1 MLSQVGIGAEPKNGG
16 SAKFGLVQS
25 ATTDT
30 MDLGILNTGTQA
42 PVLGAMSNSLMEVDS
57 KGNIVGASSCSRAPT
72 DGCSWRRNAVD
83 SRGQGYGQAAININ
97 TKRRYLVL
105 TSPTREHSVI
115 TTCQT
120 TESWLR
126 HAQSRGRRM
135 SDSDPCD
142 LIRPKTDGNR
152 QR

>member
-30 MDLGILNTGTQA
+30 MDLGILNTGTQV

-72 DGCSWRRNAVD
+72 DGCSRRNAGD
-83 SRGQGYGQAAININ
+83 SRGNGGQAAININ
-97 TKRRYLVL
+97 TKRRYLLL
-105 TSPTREHSVI
+105 TS
-115 TTCQT
+115 
-120 TESWLR
+120 
-126 HAQSRGRRM
+126 RRV
-135 SDSDPCD
+135 S
-142 LIRPKTDGNR
+142 I
-152 QR
+152 Q

>member
-57 KGNIVGASSCSRAPT
+57 KGNIVGANSCSRAPT
-72 DGCSWRRNAVD
+72 DRYSWRKNAGD
-83 SRGQGYGQAAININ
+83 SRQSNCGQAAINIR
-97 TKRRYLVL
+97 TKKRFQL
-105 TSPTREHSVI
+105 
-115 TTCQT
+115 
-120 TESWLR
+120 
-126 HAQSRGRRM
+126 
-135 SDSDPCD
+135 
-142 LIRPKTDGNR
+142 
-152 QR
+152 

>member
-72 DGCSWRRNAVD
+72 DGCSRRNAGD
-83 SRGQGYGQAAININ
+83 SRGNGGQAAININ

-105 TSPTREHSVI
+105 TS
-115 TTCQT
+115 
-120 TESWLR
+120 
-126 HAQSRGRRM
+126 RRV
-135 SDSDPCD
+135 S
-142 LIRPKTDGNR
+142 I
-152 QR
+152 Q